1 MATIDLSTLP
11 APKIIEELNF
21 ETIFNNRKEQFINLY
36 PLDKQTELRKTLEL
50 ESEPIVKLLQESS
63 YQELIL
69 RQRINEAALA
79 VMIAY
84 SNGEDLD
91 NLSAIFNVKRLV
103 IQQADNTVTPPIEQI
118 MESDLDLQ
126 NRTPEAFEGLSVA
139 GPRGAYRFFAKSA
152 DGRVLDAE
160 VLSPKP
166 CYITVVVLSRENNGV
181 ASQKLLD
188 IVTTELN
195 DEERRPI
202 ADRVTVQS
210 AKIIDYQIEANIY
223 LDPYPEAEPI
233 KAAAIENLIN
243 FINNKHR
250 IGIRINRSAIMSAL
264 HVEGVQRV
272 ELIKPVQDIIITKEQ
287 ASYCSSF
294 TVKVDGY
301 DE

>member
-1 MATIDLSTLP
+1 MATLDLSTLP
-11 APKIIEELNF
+11 APKIIEELDF
-21 ETIFNNRKEQFINLY
+21 ESIFNARKAQFIALY
-36 PLDKQTELRKTLEL
+36 PLEQQTTLRKTLEL

-84 SNGEDLD
+84 SNGSDLD

-103 IQQADNTVTPPIEQI
+103 IQQADDSVNPPIEQI

-139 GPRGAYRFFAKSA
+139 GPRGAYRFYAKSA

-166 CYITVVVLSRENNGV
+166 CYVTVVILSRKNNGI
-181 ASQKLLD
+181 ASADLLA
-188 IVTTELN
+188 IVNQALN
-195 DEERRPI
+195 EEERRPI
-202 ADRVTVQS
+202 ADRITVQS
-210 AKIIDYQIEANIY
+210 AKIVDYQIEATIY
-223 LDPYPEAEPI
+223 LDPYPESEPV
-233 KAAAIENLIN
+233 KAAALANVQS
-243 FINNKHR
+243 FIDNKHR
-250 IGIRINRSAIMSAL
+250 IGIHINRSAIISAL

-272 ELIKPVQDIIITKEQ
+272 ELIRPSQDLAISKEH
-287 ASYCSSF
+287 ASFC
-294 TVKVDGY
+294 THINIQVVRY
-301 DE
+301 D

>member
-1 MATIDLSTLP
+1 MAIIDLSTLP
-11 APKIIEELNF
+11 PPKIIDDLDF
-21 ETIFNNRKEQFINLY
+21 ETIFADRKAKFIALY
-36 PLDKQTELRKTLEL
+36 PTDQQPELIKTLTL

-84 SNGEDLD
+84 ANGNDLD

-103 IQQADNTVTPPIEQI
+103 VQSADDSITPPIEQI
-118 MESDLDLQ
+118 LESDLDLRK
-126 NRTPEAFEGLSVA
+126 RTPDAFEGLSVA
-139 GPRGAYRFFAKSA
+139 GPRGAYRFYAKSA

-166 CYITVVVLSRENNGV
+166 CYVTVVILSRDGDGTAPDDLINLV
-181 ASQKLLD
+181 ALS
-188 IVTTELN
+188 LN
-195 DEERRPI
+195 DEQRRPI

-210 AKIIDYQIEANIY
+210 AEIINYQIRANIY

-233 KAAAIENLIN
+233 KSAALAKLAD
-243 FINNKHR
+243 FINHKHL
-250 IGIRINRSAIMSAL
+250 IGAHINRSAIISAL
-264 HVEGVQRV
+264 HVDGVQRV
-272 ELIKPVQDIIITKEQ
+272 ELIEPEQDIVITKEQ
-287 ASYCSSF
+287 ASYC
-294 TVKVDGY
+294 TGCVIEVVQ

>member
-103 IQQADNTVTPPIEQI
+103 VQQADNSTIPPIEQI

-166 CYITVVVLSRENNGV
+166 CYVTVIILSRENNGV
-181 ASQKLLD
+181 ASPELLD

-195 DEERRPI
+195 DEARRPI

-210 AKIIDYQIEANIY
+210 AKMIDYQIEANIY
-223 LDPYPEAEPI
+223 LDPYPESEPI
-233 KAAAIENLIN
+233 KAAAIANLTH

-250 IGIRINRSAIMSAL
+250 IGISINRSAIISAL

-272 ELIKPVQDIIITKEQ
+272 ELIKPAQDILITKEQ
-287 ASYCSSF
+287 ASYCSNF
-294 TVKVDGY
+294 TVRVDGY
-301 DE
+301 DQ

>member
-36 PLDKQTELRKTLEL
+36 PLDKQPELRKTLEL

-103 IQQADNTVTPPIEQI
+103 VQQADNSIIPPIEQI

-166 CYITVVVLSRENNGV
+166 CYVTIIILSRENNGV
-181 ASQKLLD
+181 ASPELLD

-195 DEERRPI
+195 DEARRPI

-210 AKIIDYQIEANIY
+210 AKMIDYQIEANIY

-233 KAAAIENLIN
+233 KAAAIANLTH

-250 IGIRINRSAIMSAL
+250 IGISINRSAIISAL

-272 ELIKPVQDIIITKEQ
+272 ELIKPAQDILITKEQ
-287 ASYCSSF
+287 ASYCSNF
-294 TVKVDGY
+294 TVRVDGY
-301 DE
+301 DQ

>member
-250 IGIRINRSAIMSAL
+250 IGVRINRSAIMSAL

-287 ASYCSSF
+287 ASYCSNF

>member
-21 ETIFNNRKEQFINLY
+21 ETIFANRKARFIELY
-36 PLDKQTELRKTLEL
+36 PDDKQTELSKTLEL

-84 SNGEDLD
+84 SNGNDLD
-91 NLSAIFNVKRLV
+91 NLSAIFNVKRLIV
-103 IQQADNTVTPPIEQI
+103 QHADNSVTPPIEQI

-166 CYITVVVLSRENNGV
+166 CYVTVVVLSRDNNGS
-181 ASQKLLD
+181 ASQALLD
-188 IVTTELN
+188 IVTTALN
-195 DEERRPI
+195 AEERRPI

-210 AKIIDYQIEANIY
+210 AQIIDYQIEANIY

-233 KAAAIENLIN
+233 KAAAIDNLTN

-272 ELIKPVQDIIITKEQ
+272 ELIKPAQDIIITKEQ
-287 ASYCSSF
+287 ASYCSNY

-301 DE
+301 DQ